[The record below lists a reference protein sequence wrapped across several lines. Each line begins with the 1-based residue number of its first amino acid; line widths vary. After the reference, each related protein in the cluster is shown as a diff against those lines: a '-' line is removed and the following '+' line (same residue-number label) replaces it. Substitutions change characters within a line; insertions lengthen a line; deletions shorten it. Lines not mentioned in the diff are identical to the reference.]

1 MFNSLFC
8 YNKSGKNSNND
19 ATEHNNGNNST
30 SFPEF
35 FDFGFGF
42 GSFSG
47 NNAENFFLS
56 DSLFGT
62 DFQSKNIFDN
72 DMSSSTTNSASVQ
85 ANNKSKHNN
94 NENNIL
100 LRPIKTS
107 ILNKTNFPEFVKPLP
122 LKRFTKVK
130 RGRENESAVHIGSS
144 KTSAKVEGVKHC
156 HNNHD
161 HHSSNNNTAK
171 LIHQHNIANK
181 IKYEDIKCEI
191 QANKYAKEILLESIH
206 RAKSIHSAIDNSNT
220 NRDHYYNS
228 INIGSPLKAPA
239 VNEYQML
246 NNKSTAKK
254 NNAHNGSS
262 KSVASNNNSNVTVY
276 NESPGSPKDTSLV
289 PTENNYLTFK
299 EQKKT
304 NINYNYLLQ
313 SFNVSINEYPSVF
326 EIQTFLHYEQHL
338 LDQPQHMHKHHLHF
352 GPNPISLF
360 IDWATW
366 LKDEKQKKL
375 PFQSR
380 DLCND
385 LSSTLNSISLTM
397 SSFPILRLPSSDD
410 VLIQASPEHSKTSF
424 HCQLCGYSF
433 NSGQGLGGHMSRR
446 HPDKSDKFK
455 RKKFIREKRSLIR
468 EKLTEAKRFICSNH
482 DINYDELAQSKEG
495 KLIIRSVI
503 IENKDEFKT
512 VYSQLKKALYK

>member
-19 ATEHNNGNNST
+19 AMEYNGNNN

-42 GSFSG
+42 GSFNG
-47 NNAENFFLS
+47 TNAENFFLG
-56 DSLFGT
+56 DSLFGN
-62 DFQSKNIFDN
+62 DFQSKNIFDG
-72 DMSSSTTNSASVQ
+72 DISLTATNSTNIQV
-85 ANNKSKHNN
+85 NNKNKNN
-94 NENNIL
+94 NDNNIFV
-100 LRPIKTS
+100 RPIKTS
-107 ILNKTNFPEFVKPLP
+107 ILNKSNFPEFVKPLP

-130 RGRENESAVHIGSS
+130 RNREKENLIHSCNS
-144 KTSAKVEGVKHC
+144 KKNTKTEKSKHC
-156 HNNHD
+156 HNENHTN
-161 HHSSNNNTAK
+161 SNSTTK
-171 LIHQHNIANK
+171 LIHQQNNFNK

-191 QANKYAKEILLESIH
+191 QANKYTKEILLESIH
-206 RAKSIHSAIDNSNT
+206 HAKSIDHNNSN
-220 NRDHYYNS
+220 NNILNSNCNS
-228 INIGSPLKAPA
+228 ININSPLKDPII
-239 VNEYQML
+239 NEYQLL

-254 NNAHNGSS
+254 NNNHNNNSS
-262 KSVASNNNSNVTVY
+262 KSITSNNNSNVTIY
-276 NESPGSPKDTSLV
+276 NESPISIKETSSSLISS
-289 PTENNYLTFK
+289 TENNYLSFK
-299 EQKKT
+299 EQKKI

-313 SFNVSINEYPSVF
+313 SFNVNINECSSVF
-326 EIQTFLHYEQHL
+326 EIQTFLNYQQHL
-338 LDQPQHMHKHHLHF
+338 LENQSKHIIKHLHF

-375 PFQSR
+375 QFQSR

-397 SSFPILRLPSSDD
+397 SSFPILKLPSSNDF
-410 VLIQASPEHSKTSF
+410 LIQTSPERNKTSF

-433 NSGQGLGGHMSRR
+433 NSGQGLGGHMSRK

-468 EKLTEAKRFICSNH
+468 EKLTEAKRLICNNH
-482 DINYDELAQSKEG
+482 NVNYDELSQSKEG
-495 KLIIRSVI
+495 KLIIRSI
-503 IENKDEFKT
+503 IINNKEEFKT
-512 VYSQLKKALYK
+512 IYSKMKKTLNK

>member
-19 ATEHNNGNNST
+19 AMEYNNCNNNT

-42 GSFSG
+42 GSCNG
-47 NNAENFFLS
+47 TNAENFFLG
-56 DSLFGT
+56 DSLFGN
-62 DFQSKNIFDN
+62 DFQNKNIFDT
-72 DMSSSTTNSASVQ
+72 DISLTTITSTNMQVNN
-85 ANNKSKHNN
+85 NNKNKYN
-94 NENNIL
+94 NENNIFV
-100 LRPIKTS
+100 RPIKTS

-130 RGRENESAVHIGSS
+130 RNRETKNFIQCSNSKKNS
-144 KTSAKVEGVKHC
+144 KTEGSKHC
-156 HNNHD
+156 HNE
-161 HHSSNNNTAK
+161 NNSINMK
-171 LIHQHNIANK
+171 LIHQQTNFNK

-191 QANKYAKEILLESIH
+191 QANKCTKEILLESIH
-206 RAKSIHSAIDNSNT
+206 HAKSIDHNNNNNINFNSN
-220 NRDHYYNS
+220 YNS
-228 INIGSPLKAPA
+228 VNINSPLKVP
-239 VNEYQML
+239 VINEYQFL

-254 NNAHNGSS
+254 NNTRNNSS
-262 KSVASNNNSNVTVY
+262 KSTTSNNNSNVTIY
-276 NESPGSPKDTSLV
+276 NESPISMKETSLI
-289 PTENNYLTFK
+289 PKTENNYLTFK

-313 SFNVSINEYPSVF
+313 SFNVNINEYSSVF
-326 EIQTFLHYEQHL
+326 EIQTFLNYQQHL
-338 LDQPQHMHKHHLHF
+338 LENQSKHIIKHLHF

-366 LKDEKQKKL
+366 LKDEKQKKVQ
-375 PFQSR
+375 FQSR

-397 SSFPILRLPSSDD
+397 SSFPILKLPSSNDF
-410 VLIQASPEHSKTSF
+410 LIQTSPERNKTSF

-433 NSGQGLGGHMSRR
+433 NSGQGLGGHMSRK

-468 EKLTEAKRFICSNH
+468 EKLTEAKRLICNNH
-482 DINYDELAQSKEG
+482 NVNYDELSQSKEG
-495 KLIIRSVI
+495 KLIIRSII

-512 VYSQLKKALYK
+512 IYSKMKKTLYK